1 MALPG
6 RSPHVVKVGRLDVLQ
21 LDWVDLTALAV
32 GLYLFG
38 GLTLGIAIG
47 RFLAK
52 ARHRREFWDE
62 LG

>member
-1 MALPG
+1 MFQLNWFDLIMM
-6 RSPHVVKVGRLDVLQ
+6 VG
-21 LDWVDLTALAV
+21 ASFI
-32 GLYLFG
+32 FG

-52 ARHRREFWDE
+52 ARHRREFWEE

>member
-1 MALPG
+1 
-6 RSPHVVKVGRLDVLQ
+6 VKVGRLGVLQ
-21 LDWVDLTALAV
+21 LDWVDLTAMAV